1 MTTTETEYGAGD
13 IDSVAMSLLQPQED
27 ERQTETADDA
37 AQADPEAEASDAVD
51 EADDQSGEDG
61 SDDAAETDETAD
73 EGDGDET
80 PQQRFRVKVDG
91 QEVEVTLDDLKRSFA
106 GQGYIQKRMQEVA
119 AVRKEAEATYNALNQ
134 ERAQLAQALAMYQQQ
149 LSAAGNPQPPSREL
163 LKTDPIRYLEEEA
176 AYREGMEQRQQLAQ
190 QQAYLMQQQSEQQK
204 RAYSA
209 YLAEQ
214 AQLLTQRIPEF
225 ADAKKAGELKRA
237 LIETGAQHYGFSPE
251 ELQAVSDARHVQVL
265 HDAMRY
271 RQLMAGKERVQEK
284 VAQVS
289 RPVVRPG
296 AKRPETT
303 GKAIEAKKAL
313 SRMKSTGSVDDVAA
327 FLLKG

>member
-1 MTTTETEYGAGD
+1 MTTTDNLLNAGD
-13 IDSVAMSLLQPQED
+13 IDSVALSLLTPEEED
-27 ERQTETADDA
+27 QTETADAA
-37 AQADPEAEASDAVD
+37 AQADPEEEASDAVD
-51 EADDQSGEDG
+51 EADDQSDEDG
-61 SDDAAETDETAD
+61 GDDAAETDETSD
-73 EGDGDET
+73 EDDGGEAS
-80 PQQRFRVKVDG
+80 QRFKVKVDG
-91 QEVEVTLDDLKRSFA
+91 QELEVTLDDLKRSFA

-119 AVRKEAEATYNALNQ
+119 AVRKEAENVYNALNE
-134 ERAQLAQALAMYQQQ
+134 ERAQLAQALAVYQQQ
-149 LSAAGNPQPPSREL
+149 LSAAGNPQPPSKEL

-190 QQAYLMQQQSEQQK
+190 QQAILMQQQSEQQK
-204 RAYSA
+204 RAYAA

-214 AQLLTQRIPEF
+214 AQLLTQRIPDF

-237 LIETGAQHYGFSPE
+237 LIETGAQHYGFSPD
-251 ELQAVSDARHVQVL
+251 ELQAVSDARHVAVL

-284 VAQVS
+284 VAQVN

-296 AKRPETT
+296 AKRTETS
-303 GKAIEAKKAL
+303 GKTIEANKARA
-313 SRMKSTGSVDDVAA
+313 RMKSTGSVDDVAA

>member
-1 MTTTETEYGAGD
+1 MTTTTLGAGD
-13 IDSVAMSLLQPQED
+13 IDSVAMSLLSGQNED
-27 ERQTETADDA
+27 DQTEVADDA
-37 AQADPEAEASDAVD
+37 AQADADTQADDVVD
-51 EADDQSGEDG
+51 EANDPAGEDDG
-61 SDDAAETDETAD
+61 AAVETDETAD
-73 EGDGDET
+73 EDDGGEEPT
-80 PQQRFRVKVDG
+80 QSFRVKVDG

-119 AVRKEAEATYNALNQ
+119 AVRREAETVYNALNQ
-134 ERAQLAQALAMYQQQ
+134 ERAELAQALAVYQQQ

-163 LKTDPIRYLEEEA
+163 LKTDPIAYLEQEA
-176 AYREGMEQRQQLAQ
+176 AYREGMEQRQALAQ
-190 QQAYLMQQQSEQQK
+190 QQAFLMQQQSEQQA
-204 RAYSA
+204 RAYKA

-214 AQLLTQRIPEF
+214 AQLLTQRIPDF
-225 ADAKKAGELKRA
+225 ADAKKAGELKRS
-237 LIETGAQHYGFSPE
+237 LIEAGSQHYGFTPE
-251 ELQAVSDARHVQVL
+251 ELQGVSDARHVQVL

-284 VAQVS
+284 VAQVN

-303 GKAIEAKKAL
+303 GKQIEAKKAM

>member
-1 MTTTETEYGAGD
+1 MTTTNEIAGD
-13 IDSVAMSLLQPQED
+13 IDSVANSLLFTQEEDQKDIAD
-27 ERQTETADDA
+27 EA
-37 AQADPEAEASDAVD
+37 AQADPEEEASDAVD
-51 EADDQSGEDG
+51 EADDQSDEGDG
-61 SDDAAETDETAD
+61 DAVDEDETAD
-73 EGDGDET
+73 EDDGAEA
-80 PQQRFRVKVDG
+80 PNQSFKVKVDG

-119 AVRKEAEATYNALNQ
+119 AVRKETEATYHALSE
-134 ERAQLAQALAMYQQQ
+134 ERAQLAQALAVYQQQ
-149 LSAAGNPQPPSREL
+149 LSAAGNLQPPSKDL

-176 AYREGMEQRQQLAQ
+176 AYREGMEQRQAVAQ
-190 QQAYLMQQQSEQQK
+190 QQAYLMQQQSEQQS
-204 RAYSA
+204 RAYRA

-214 AQLLTQRIPEF
+214 AQVLTQRIPDF
-225 ADAKKAGELKRA
+225 ADAKKAGDLKRA
-237 LIETGAQHYGFSPE
+237 LIEAGSQHYGFSPD

-284 VAQVS
+284 VAQVN

-303 GKAIEAKKAL
+303 GKQIEAKKAM

>member
-13 IDSVAMSLLQPQED
+13 IDSVAMSLLQMPED
-27 ERQTETADDA
+27 DRQKETADAA
-37 AQADPEAEASDAVD
+37 AQADPEKEASDAVD
-51 EADDQSGEDG
+51 EADASDGEDDG
-61 SDDAAETDETAD
+61 DAVDEDETAD
-73 EGDGDET
+73 EADDGEE
-80 PQQRFRVKVDG
+80 PSKRYRVKVDG
-91 QEVEVTLDDLKRSFA
+91 EEREVTLDDLKRAFA

-119 AVRKEAEATYNALNQ
+119 AVRKEAETIYTALNE
-134 ERAQLAQALAMYQQQ
+134 ERAQLAQALAVYQQQ
-149 LSAAGNPQPPSREL
+149 LSAAGNLQPPSKEL

-176 AYREGMEQRQQLAQ
+176 AYREGMEQRQALAQ
-190 QQAYLMQQQSEQQK
+190 QQAYLAQQQSEQQS
-204 RAYSA
+204 RAYRA

-214 AQLLTQRIPEF
+214 AQLLTQRIPDF

-237 LIETGAQHYGFSPE
+237 LIETGAQHYGFSSE
-251 ELQAVSDARHVQVL
+251 ELSAVSDARHVQVL

-284 VAQVS
+284 VAQVN

-303 GKAIEAKKAL
+303 GKQIEAKKAL

>member
-1 MTTTETEYGAGD
+1 MTTTDNLLSAGD
-13 IDSVAMSLLQPQED
+13 IDSVALSLLAPEEED
-27 ERQTETADDA
+27 QAEIADEA
-37 AQADPEAEASDAVD
+37 AQADPEEEASDAVD
-51 EADDQSGEDG
+51 EADDQSDEDG
-61 SDDAAETDETAD
+61 GDDAAETDETSD
-73 EGDGDET
+73 EDDGGEAS
-80 PQQRFRVKVDG
+80 QKFKVKVDG
-91 QEVEVTLDDLKRSFA
+91 QELEVTLDDLKRSFA

-119 AVRKEAEATYNALNQ
+119 AVRKEAEAIYNALNE
-134 ERAQLAQALAMYQQQ
+134 ERAQVAQALAVYQQQ
-149 LSAAGNPQPPSREL
+149 LTAAGNPQPPSKEL

-176 AYREGMEQRQQLAQ
+176 AYREGMEQRQALAQ
-190 QQAYLMQQQSEQQK
+190 QQAILMQQQSEQQK
-204 RAYSA
+204 RAYAA

-284 VAQVS
+284 VAQVN

-303 GKAIEAKKAL
+303 GKQIEANKARA
-313 SRMKSTGSVDDVAA
+313 RMKSTGSVDDVAA

>member
-1 MTTTETEYGAGD
+1 MTTTDNALNAGD
-13 IDSVAMSLLQPQED
+13 IDSVALSLLAPEEED
-27 ERQTETADDA
+27 QTEIADEA
-37 AQADPEAEASDAVD
+37 AQADPEEEASDAVD
-51 EADDQSGEDG
+51 EADDQSDEDG
-61 SDDAAETDETAD
+61 GDDAAETDETSD
-73 EGDGDET
+73 EDDGGEAS
-80 PQQRFRVKVDG
+80 QRFKVKVDG
-91 QEVEVTLDDLKRSFA
+91 QELEVTLDDLKRSFA

-119 AVRKEAEATYNALNQ
+119 AVRKEAEAVYNSLNE
-134 ERAQLAQALAMYQQQ
+134 ERAQLAQALAVYQQQ
-149 LSAAGNPQPPSREL
+149 LSAAGNPQPPSKEL

-176 AYREGMEQRQQLAQ
+176 AYREQMEQRQALSQ
-190 QQAYLMQQQSEQQK
+190 QQAILMQQQSEQQK
-204 RAYSA
+204 RAYAA

-237 LIETGAQHYGFSPE
+237 LIETGAQHYGFSPD

-284 VAQVS
+284 VAQVN

-303 GKAIEAKKAL
+303 GKQIEAKKAAA
-313 SRMKSTGSVDDVAA
+313 RMKSTGSVDDVAA

>member
-1 MTTTETEYGAGD
+1 MTTPETEYGAGD
-13 IDSVAMSLLQPQED
+13 IDSVALSLLQPE
-27 ERQTETADDA
+27 EENQTETADAA

-51 EADDQSGEDG
+51 EADDRSDEDG
-61 SDDAAETDETAD
+61 GDDAAETDETAD
-73 EGDGDET
+73 EGDGQET
-80 PQQRFRVKVDG
+80 SQRFRVKVDG
-91 QEVEVTLDDLKRSFA
+91 QELEVTLDDLKRSFA

-119 AVRKEAEATYNALNQ
+119 AVRKEAETVYSALNQ
-134 ERAQLAQALAMYQQQ
+134 ERAQLAQALAVYQQQ
-149 LSAAGNPQPPSREL
+149 LSAAGNLQPPSKEL

-176 AYREGMEQRQQLAQ
+176 AYREGMEQRQALAQ

-204 RAYSA
+204 RAYTA

-214 AQLLTQRIPEF
+214 AQLLTQRIPDF
-225 ADAKKAGELKRA
+225 ADAKKAGELKKA

-271 RQLMAGKERVQEK
+271 RQLMAGKDRMQEK
-284 VAQVS
+284 VAQVN

-303 GKAIEAKKAL
+303 GKQIDAKKAL

>member
-1 MTTTETEYGAGD
+1 MTTTDNLLNAGD
-13 IDSVAMSLLQPQED
+13 IDSVALSLLTPEEED
-27 ERQTETADDA
+27 QTEIADEA
-37 AQADPEAEASDAVD
+37 AQADPEEEASDAVD
-51 EADDQSGEDG
+51 EADDQSDEDG
-61 SDDAAETDETAD
+61 GDDAAETDETSD
-73 EGDGDET
+73 EDDGGEAS
-80 PQQRFRVKVDG
+80 QKFKVKVDG
-91 QEVEVTLDDLKRSFA
+91 QELEVTLDDLKRSFA

-119 AVRKEAEATYNALNQ
+119 AVRKEAEAVYNALNE
-134 ERAQLAQALAMYQQQ
+134 ERAQLAQALAVYQQQ
-149 LSAAGNPQPPSREL
+149 LSAAGNPQPPSKDL

-176 AYREGMEQRQQLAQ
+176 AYREQMEQRQALSQ
-190 QQAYLMQQQSEQQK
+190 QQAILMQQQSEQQK
-204 RAYSA
+204 RAYAA

-284 VAQVS
+284 VAQVN

-296 AKRPETT
+296 AKRTEAS
-303 GKAIEAKKAL
+303 GKTIEANKARA
-313 SRMKSTGSVDDVAA
+313 RMKSTGSVDDVAA

>member
-1 MTTTETEYGAGD
+1 MTTTDNGLSAGD
-13 IDSVAMSLLQPQED
+13 IDSVANSLLMVEEED
-27 ERQTETADDA
+27 QTETADDA
-37 AQADPEAEASDAVD
+37 AQADPNAEARDAVD
-51 EADDQSGEDG
+51 EADDQPDEDG
-61 SDDAAETDETAD
+61 GEDAAEGDETTD

-80 PQQRFRVKVDG
+80 PQRVRVKVNG
-91 QEVEVTLDDLKRSFA
+91 QEQEVTLDDLKRSFA
-106 GQGYIQKRMQEVA
+106 GQGYIQQRMQEVA
-119 AVRKEAEATYNALNQ
+119 AIRKEAEQTYHALNE
-134 ERAQLAQALAMYQQQ
+134 ERAQVAQALAVYQQQ
-149 LSAAGNPQPPSREL
+149 LAAAGNPQPPSKEL

-176 AYREGMEQRQQLAQ
+176 AYREGMEQRQAIAQ
-190 QQAYLMQQQSEQQK
+190 QQAMFAQQQSEQQA
-204 RAYSA
+204 RAYKA

-237 LIETGAQHYGFSPE
+237 LIETGAQHYGFSSE

-284 VAQVS
+284 VAQVN

-296 AKRPETT
+296 AKRSETD
-303 GKAIEAKKAL
+303 GKRLADQKVR

-327 FLLKG
+327 FLLGKG

>member
-1 MTTTETEYGAGD
+1 MTTPETEYGAGD
-13 IDSVAMSLLQPQED
+13 IDSVAMSLLQPQEEDRRKPSD
-27 ERQTETADDA
+27 EA
-37 AQADPEAEASDAVD
+37 AQADADTQADDVVD
-51 EADDQSGEDG
+51 EADASDGEDG
-61 SDDAAETDETAD
+61 GDAVDTDEDANED
-73 EGDGDET
+73 DGAEE
-80 PQQRFRVKVDG
+80 PSKRFRVKVDG

-119 AVRKEAEATYNALNQ
+119 AVRKEAETVYNALNQ
-134 ERAQLAQALAMYQQQ
+134 ERAQLAQALSVYQQQ
-149 LSAAGNPQPPSREL
+149 LSAAGNPQPPSKDL

-176 AYREGMEQRQQLAQ
+176 AYREGMEQRQALAQ
-190 QQAYLMQQQSEQQK
+190 QQAYLMQQQSEQQG
-204 RAYSA
+204 RAYKA

-214 AQLLTQRIPEF
+214 AQLLTQRIPDF

-237 LIETGAQHYGFSPE
+237 LIEAGSQHYGFSPE
-251 ELQAVSDARHVQVL
+251 ELQGVSDARHVQVL

-284 VAQVS
+284 VAQVN

-296 AKRPETT
+296 AKRTETD
-303 GKAIEAKKAL
+303 GKKSVIEKAR
-313 SRMKSTGSVDDVAA
+313 SRMRSTGSVDDVAA

>member
-1 MTTTETEYGAGD
+1 MTTTDNLLNAGD
-13 IDSVAMSLLQPQED
+13 IDSVALSLLAPEEED
-27 ERQTETADDA
+27 QKETADAA
-37 AQADPEAEASDAVD
+37 AQADPDEEANDAVD
-51 EADDQSGEDG
+51 EADASTGEDDG
-61 SDDAAETDETAD
+61 DAVETDETAD
-73 EGDGDET
+73 EDDGDET
-80 PQQRFRVKVDG
+80 PHQRFRVKVDG

-119 AVRKEAEATYNALNQ
+119 AVRKEAEAVYSALNQ
-134 ERAQLAQALAMYQQQ
+134 ERAQLAQALAVYQQQ
-149 LSAAGNPQPPSREL
+149 LSAAGNPQPPSKEL

-176 AYREGMEQRQQLAQ
+176 AYREGMEQRQALAQ

-204 RAYSA
+204 RAYAA

-284 VAQVS
+284 VAQVN

-296 AKRPETT
+296 AKRPEAT
-303 GKAIEAKKAL
+303 GKQIEAKKAL

>member
-1 MTTTETEYGAGD
+1 MTTTETSFGAGD
-13 IDSVAMSLLQPQED
+13 IDSVAMSLLQTQEED
-27 ERQTETADDA
+27 RKETADEA
-37 AQADPEAEASDAVD
+37 AQADADTQADDAVD
-51 EADDQSGEDG
+51 EADASTDQDDG
-61 SDDAAETDETAD
+61 DAVEDETAD
-73 EGDGDET
+73 EDDGGEEPT
-80 PQQRFRVKVDG
+80 QRFRVKIDG
-91 QEVEVTLDDLKRSFA
+91 EEVEVTLDDLKRSFA

-119 AVRKEAEATYNALNQ
+119 AVRKEAESTYNALNQ
-134 ERAQLAQALAMYQQQ
+134 ERAQLAQALAAYQQQ
-149 LSAAGNPQPPSREL
+149 LSAAGNLQPPSREL

-176 AYREGMEQRQQLAQ
+176 AYREGMEQRQAIAQ
-190 QQAYLMQQQSEQQK
+190 QQAQLMQQQSEQQA
-204 RAYSA
+204 RAYRA

-225 ADAKKAGELKRA
+225 ADAKKAGELKA
-237 LIETGAQHYGFSPE
+237 KLVEAGSQHYGFTPD
-251 ELQAVSDARHVQVL
+251 ELNAISDARHVQVL

-284 VAQVS
+284 VAQVN

-303 GKAIEAKKAL
+303 GKQIEAKKAL

-327 FLLKG
+327 YLLKG